1 MVLFVSRRII
11 VNWLLVIVV
20 VKDRLFRMS
29 CPEGKPGWQ
38 INESQHALFLE
49 VFQQLWQTKASVQ
62 CVNLS
67 AFFEKV
73 LL

>member
-1 MVLFVSRRII
+1 MVLFVSKRII

-38 INESQHALFLE
+38 INESQHALF
-49 VFQQLWQTKASVQ
+49 FRSI
-62 CVNLS
+62 S
-67 AFFEKV
+67 AIMADKSFGPVCKFECI
-73 LL
+73 L